1 MINNKNKLCPICE
14 KKTKFF
20 FSKNKQP
27 SKIWPS
33 KNFLKFKKKTLNL
46 NICFKCRHIFQYP
59 MPNNKQI
66 KEYYDEDQNN
76 YTSLINNPEL
86 GENREIKKINFI
98 KKIISNLP
106 SKPSI
111 LEIGGFD
118 GWLLMKLKKVARKI
132 LLIEPNKVGARIA
145 KKNNINCLNKY
156 FNSSL
161 VKNKKIKFDIVVAR
175 NIIEH
180 IPKINEFAQS
190 VINATKKNGVII
202 IETPDQNTVV
212 TKALQRAFVL
222 QHLHCFSDFSL
233 IKTFKN
239 HKIIH
244 QEIDSQD
251 SLLIQALTNNKNLLF
266 NNKRKFKV
274 EKIKQYKKKISRF
287 NEINN
292 NKVKKLKLFLSK
304 NEKKDVWI
312 YGASQQITNLFTLY
326 KLNKNT
332 FKGIVDSDIK
342 KTKFRIPAC
351 NHLRIYSIKTLN
363 KLKNNP
369 IVITSVAKFD
379 ITKTLNKYKHNGP
392 RYFL

>member
-1 MINNKNKLCPICE
+1 
-14 KKTKFF
+14 
-20 FSKNKQP
+20 
-27 SKIWPS
+27 
-33 KNFLKFKKKTLNL
+33 
-46 NICFKCRHIFQYP
+46 

-106 SKPSI
+106 NKPSI

-118 GWLLMKLKKVARKI
+118 GWMLMKLKKVARKT
-132 LLIEPNKVGARIA
+132 LLIEPNKVGVRIA

-180 IPKINEFAQS
+180 IPKVNEFAQS
-190 VINATKKNGVII
+190 LINATKKNGVII

-212 TKALQRAFVL
+212 TKALQKAFIL

-233 IKTFKN
+233 LKIFKN

-251 SLLIQALTNNKNLLF
+251 SLLIQALTNSKNLLF

-304 NEKKDVWI
+304 NAKKDVWI

-351 NHLRIYSIKTLN
+351 NHLRIHSIKTLN

-379 ITKTLNKYKHNGP
+379 ITKTLNKYKHNGS